1 MNKIKIF
8 LILLVLFISI
18 SAVSAEG
25 NFTAL
30 QNEIDTSG
38 DSIDIQQD
46 YKYDSTTDDGLE
58 SGILINKSDFTVNG
72 NGYTIDGA
80 NQARIFNITG
90 NNVTILNLNLLNG
103 NSDDGAAIL
112 SENMGYDRNS
122 IIISNCYFENNTD
135 NEKGTIY
142 CYNSDLKISD
152 CYFKNN
158 NAKFGGGI
166 YCFSACLDIA
176 NSTFTNSKSTYA
188 PAIYIESSE
197 EIKIQD
203 CTFENLSAEESVGAI
218 GIVTLFQLEI
228 NNCTFTNNTSR
239 RNGGALYIDTME
251 GCGGMTAV
259 IEINKSKFFNSTG
272 DYGGALTILSG
283 GIIRK
288 NADSPIKFIFWGKLD
303 INDCEFCDNT
313 ALYSGG
319 AVYLSG
325 INGTIKNT
333 KFYRNRLTYD
343 LDNESNGGGLYIDF
357 SNATIE
363 NCEFINNTKQG
374 IYAYDNKYTTYE
386 SINETFEYNNK
397 LNVKDTTF
405 SNNSKSIR
413 AVFTDC
419 EVDDRSIYEEG
430 SLILNDTNYLSN
442 IHEIAK
448 SISLINNTINVETLP
463 SRYDS
468 RDWGWVSSVK
478 SQGRVGACWTFGTC
492 GALESALLKA
502 TGIEYDF
509 SEHNMEANML
519 QFSKYGIIGESEGGK
534 DYQGTEYVLSWFGVM
549 PSEHDTY
556 DEAGKLSPLIIAD
569 DEKIHIFDAIF
580 VGQRKN
586 ATDNDALKK
595 AILRCGSVLAAFC
608 ADDYTFEGAY
618 NETTAAW
625 YQTVDNN
632 TSHEIS
638 IVGWDDNYP
647 ASNFIITPPGD
658 GAFIIKN
665 SWGTEFGDNGFFYIS
680 YYEPSILNNTDSLA
694 IGFIIENTENYT
706 TNYQTDLSG
715 LQKTIT
721 KNGSILSYKNT
732 YESAYGPESI
742 SAVGTYF
749 KEDENYTLEIYV
761 NDELMHTQTGIAPF
775 TGYHTVKL
783 TTELPITKGDNFTAL
798 MKKASVRTF
807 SLSRQH
813 YLENM
818 TFIDLGDG
826 WKDLALENKTI
837 SLKVYTKDLAIYTQ
851 DLVKI
856 YKNDSKFVAE
866 IGIANETVTF
876 EINGKN
882 YTRNSDENGT
892 ASMAI
897 NLGPGNY
904 TIKTTYNNVT
914 VENTITV
921 LPTLIAENLVKY
933 YRNESQFFIDLI
945 DSEGNPVNGTNI
957 TMNINGVFYNRETN
971 ENGTARLNINL
982 IPGEY
987 ILTAIDPL
995 TGLQMSYNITVLPVL
1010 TAEDMEMTY
1019 KDGSQFSAKVVD
1031 GQGKALANAKV
1042 TFNINGVFYHKT
1054 TDENGTAKLNI
1065 NLMAGEYII
1074 TSQYSQATISNK
1086 ITITAQEE

>member
-8 LILLVLFISI
+8 LILIVLFISI

-30 QNEIDTSG
+30 QNEIDTS
-38 DSIDIQQD
+38 DNSIDIQQD
-46 YKYDSTTDDGLE
+46 YKYDNLADNGLE
-58 SGILINKSDFTVNG
+58 NGILINKSDFTING
-72 NGYTIDGA
+72 NDHTIDGS
-80 NQARIFNITG
+80 NQARIFNIIG
-90 NNVTILNLNLLNG
+90 SNVTILNLNFING

-112 SENMGYDRNS
+112 TEQDITINNASFINNNATNGILRCNDGS
-122 IIISNCYFENNTD
+122 GVTITNCYFDNNT
-135 NEKGTIY
+135 
-142 CYNSDLKISD
+142 
-152 CYFKNN
+152 
-158 NAKFGGGI
+158 AKFGGI
-166 YCFSACLDIA
+166 YSFRSPLHIT
-176 NSTFTNSKSTYA
+176 NSTFTNSKSTYG
-188 PAIYIESSE
+188 PAIYTEYNIDHDLIVENC
-197 EIKIQD
+197 I
-203 CTFENLSAEESVGAI
+203 FENLFAEESAGAI
-218 GIVTLFQLEI
+218 GARVVNTIKI
-228 NNCTFTNNTSR
+228 NNCTFTNTTSCK
-239 RNGGALYIDTME
+239 NGGAVYLDPLYNTDRAYSPT
-251 GCGGMTAV
+251 
-259 IEINKSKFFNSTG
+259 IEINKCKFFNTTG
-272 DYGGALTILSG
+272 DYGGALTILSA
-283 GIIRK
+283 GIGHTRQVE
-288 NADSPIKFIFWGKLD
+288 SPLYLFFGNLD
-303 INDCEFCDNT
+303 MNDCEFYDNT

-319 AVYLSG
+319 ALYISG

-333 KFYRNRLTYD
+333 KFYRNKISYD
-343 LDNESNGGGLYIDF
+343 LDNESNGGGIYIDF

-374 IYAYDNKYTTYE
+374 IYAYDNHYIKYE
-386 SINETFEYNNK
+386 SKYENGSIYKIFEYDNK

-405 SNNSKSIR
+405 SNNGESIR

-442 IHEIAK
+442 VHEIAK
-448 SISLINNTINVETLP
+448 SISFINNTINVETLP

-478 SQGRVGACWTFGTC
+478 KQGNMGACWTFGAC
-492 GALESALLKA
+492 GALESTLLKA
-502 TGIEYDF
+502 TGIEYDL
-509 SEHNMEANML
+509 SENNMQDNML
-519 QFSKYGIIGESEGGK
+519 QFSKYGIIGQVEGGK
-534 DYQGTEYVLSWFGVM
+534 DGMGLEYVLSWFGIM
-549 PSEHDTY
+549 PSEYDPY
-556 DEAGKLSPLIIAD
+556 DEAGKLSPIIIID
-569 DEKIHIFDAIF
+569 DEKIHIFDAII
-580 VGQRKN
+580 VEPRKN
-586 ATDNDALKK
+586 STDNNALKQ
-595 AILRCGSVLAAFC
+595 AILRCGSVVASY
-608 ADDYTFEGAY
+608 DKYSQY
-618 NETTAAW
+618 NEKTASY
-625 YQTVDNN
+625 YQNYSNYTN
-632 TSHEIS
+632 HCIS
-638 IVGWDDNYP
+638 LVGWDDNYS
-647 ASNFIITPPGD
+647 ASKFSTTPPGD

-665 SWGTEFGDNGFFYIS
+665 SWGTNEGENGFMYIS
-680 YYEPSILNNTDSLA
+680 YYDTSLLNTSFA

-721 KNGSILSYKNT
+721 NNGSIISYKNT
-732 YESAYGPESI
+732 YESEYGPELI

-761 NDELMHTQTGIAPF
+761 NDELMHTQSGIAPF

-783 TTELPITKGDNFTAL
+783 TAEIPISTGENFTAL

-807 SLSRQH
+807 EMSKQPCK
-813 YLENM
+813 ENM

-837 SLKVYTKDLAIYTQ
+837 SLKVYTKDLEIYTEN
-851 DLVKI
+851 LVKI
-856 YKNDSKFVAE
+856 YKNDSKFVAN
-866 IGIANETVTF
+866 IGAVNETVTF

-882 YTRNSDENGT
+882 YTRVSDENGT

-904 TIKTTYNNVT
+904 TIQTTYNNVT
-914 VENTITV
+914 VENNITV

-945 DSEGNPVNGTNI
+945 DGEGNPVNGTNI

-1010 TAEDMEMTY
+1010 TAEDLEMTY
-1019 KDGSQFSAKVVD
+1019 RDGSQFSAQVVD

-1074 TSQYSQATISNK
+1074 TSQYGQATISNK
-1086 ITITAQEE
+1086 ITITA

>member
-8 LILLVLFISI
+8 LILIVLFISI

-30 QNEIDTSG
+30 QNEIDAS
-38 DSIDIQQD
+38 DNSIDIQQD
-46 YKYDSTTDDGLE
+46 YKYDNLADNGLE
-58 SGILINKSDFTVNG
+58 SGISINKSNFVING
-72 NGYTIDGA
+72 NDHTIDGS

-90 NNVTILNLNLLNG
+90 DNVTILNLNLING
-103 NSDDGAAIL
+103 NSDNGGAIL
-112 SENMGYDRNS
+112 TEKS
-122 IIISNCYFENNTD
+122 ITINNVSFINNNATGGGSIYSTASSTIRNCYFDNNT
-135 NEKGTIY
+135 
-142 CYNSDLKISD
+142 
-152 CYFKNN
+152 
-158 NAKFGGGI
+158 AKFGGSI
-166 YCFSACLDIA
+166 YFFKASLSVE

-188 PAIYIESSE
+188 PAIYCLSIEE
-197 EIKIQD
+197 LNITD
-203 CTFENLSAEESVGAI
+203 CIFENLYAEESAGAI
-218 GIVTLFQLEI
+218 GIHYLNNANI
-228 NNCTFTNNTSR
+228 NNCTFINTTSR
-239 RNGGALYIDTME
+239 KNGGAINIDPLQTCY
-251 GCGGMTAV
+251 GH
-259 IEINKSKFFNSTG
+259 IPKIIINKSRFFNSTG
-272 DYGGALTILSG
+272 DYGGALAILSG
-283 GIIRK
+283 GLEHSLSHK
-288 NADSPIKFIFWGKLD
+288 NEHIFFGTLNM
-303 INDCEFCDNT
+303 NDCEFLDNT
-313 ALYSGG
+313 ASYSGG
-319 AVYLSG
+319 AIYFSG
-325 INGTIKNT
+325 LNATIKNT
-333 KFYRNRLTYD
+333 HFYRNK
-343 LDNESNGGGLYIDF
+343 LDSNSEKYFGGGIYSDF
-357 SNATIE
+357 SNTTIE
-363 NCEFINNTKQG
+363 NCEFVDNSRQG
-374 IYAYDNKYTTYE
+374 IYAYDNKFMTYT
-386 SINETFEYNNK
+386 SDDTFEYENR
-397 LNVKDTTF
+397 LTVKDTNF
-405 SNNSKSIR
+405 SNNGESIH

-419 EVDDRSIYEEG
+419 D
-430 SLILNDTNYLSN
+430 LNNNIVENYTLTLNKTEYISN
-442 IHEIAK
+442 VHEIAK

-463 SRYDS
+463 TKYDS

-478 SQGRVGACWTFGTC
+478 NQGIMGACWAFGTC

-509 SEHNMEANML
+509 SENNMQNTML
-519 QFSKYGIIGESEGGK
+519 QFTKYGILGRVEGSAFNG
-534 DYQGTEYVLSWFGVM
+534 QGMEYILSWFGVM
-549 PSEHDTY
+549 PSEDDTY
-556 DEAGKLSPLIIAD
+556 DEVGKLSPLIITD

-580 VGQRKN
+580 IGPRKN
-586 ATDNDALKK
+586 STDNNALKK
-595 AILRCGSVLAAFC
+595 AILRCGSITTSYSH
-608 ADDYTFEGAY
+608 DDTPNNY
-618 NETTAAW
+618 NK
-625 YQTVDNN
+625 N
-632 TSHEIS
+632 TSAYYQNEYNTTNHQIS
-638 IVGWDDNYP
+638 IVGWDDNYS
-647 ASNFIITPPGD
+647 ASNFIMSPPGD

-665 SWGTEFGDNGFFYIS
+665 SHGPEFGDNGFLYIS
-680 YYEPSILNNTDSLA
+680 YYDTSLLNTTLG

-715 LQKTIT
+715 LQKTVT
-721 KNGSILSYKNT
+721 NNGSILSYKNT
-732 YESAYGPESI
+732 YESAYGPELI

-749 KEDENYTLEIYV
+749 EENEDYTLEIYV

-783 TTELPITKGDNFTAL
+783 TTEIPITKGDIFTAL

-807 SLSRQH
+807 EMSRQH
-813 YLENM
+813 YKENM

-856 YKNDSKFVAE
+856 YKNESKFVAE
-866 IGIANETVTF
+866 IGAANETVTF

-897 NLGPGNY
+897 NLGPGDY

-945 DSEGNPVNGTNI
+945 DGEGNPVNGTNI

-1010 TAEDMEMTY
+1010 TAEDLEMTY
-1019 KDGSQFSAKVVD
+1019 KDGSQFTAKVVD

-1074 TSQYSQATISNK
+1074 TSQYGQATISNK
-1086 ITITAQEE
+1086 ITITA